1 MNITQKKSIITCSI
15 FGIMFFYLM
24 AHFLIV
30 GPNDFQTVKIHMLIS
45 KIIIFLGGASFIIML
60 ILTKK
65 KSNVFDERDELIQR
79 KSSTSGL
86 MFTGMFVFI
95 LSMVLYVYYSDKG
108 SLEVAWVW
116 LIAYSTFSF
125 AYFIT
130 SLISV
135 YLYVKDE

>member
-1 MNITQKKSIITCSI
+1 MT
-15 FGIMFFYLM
+15 
-24 AHFLIV
+24 HFIIV
-30 GPNDFQTVKIHMLIS
+30 GPNDFQTVRIHMLIS
-45 KIIIFLGGASFIIML
+45 IIIIFLGFVSFAVML
-60 ILTKK
+60 LLTKK
-65 KSNVFDERDELIQR
+65 KSNIFDERDELIQK
-79 KSSTSGL
+79 KSSTVGL
-86 MFTGMFVFI
+86 MLTGMFVFVF
-95 LSMVLYVYYSDKG
+95 SMILYVYYSDKG